1 MAMPG
6 FLAAKE
12 RCENMKQRLDHYRR
26 MSAAANAQFVI
37 PPTEFEPVKAAE
49 KQKQQASPKPAAAPK
64 SPSPAAAPKTQAAPA
79 PSATPVAAVGS
90 LFGIPLTRDNCLIM
104 ALIIML
110 IKEQADMRLIIALLY
125 LLL

>member
-1 MAMPG
+1 MPG

-49 KQKQQASPKPAAAPK
+49 KPKQQASPKSAAAPK
-64 SPSPAAAPKTQAAPA
+64 SQAAASAA
-79 PSATPVAAVGS
+79 SATPVASAPSSSIGT